1 MDVME
6 EHGEVQSPDIS
17 GAIEA
22 LLFVS
27 DEPVGALTIAEML
40 EVDLKAV
47 EAALDAIRA
56 RFEAEDRGVQLRE
69 VARRTRMSLSTVYK
83 RFATREE
90 LILAAIEHW
99 MKENHAGLVEQPR
112 APGERLH
119 PAMMRVIR
127 AIFEPWEKNPAMLL
141 AYFRV
146 RTAPGWE
153 GLHMRG
159 FDEVIPV
166 GMAVLEDVD
175 PVFVE
180 ESMSILS
187 SVVFGL
193 VGRCLEGQ
201 IELAEIMPT
210 IDRAV
215 YWLTTGYEATQRERG
230 QGT

>member
-1 MDVME
+1 MSGTAIPNEADEVRSRLLETVIELLE
-6 EHGEVQSPDIS
+6 EG
-17 GAIEA
+17 GY
-22 LLFVS
+22 
-27 DEPVGALTIAEML
+27 
-40 EVDLKAV
+40 
-47 EAALDAIRA
+47 DA
-56 RFEAEDRGVQLRE
+56 VQLRE

-201 IELAEIMPT
+201 IELADIMPT

-215 YWLTTGYEATQRERG
+215 YWLTTGYEATEREERG
-230 QGT
+230 QSA